1 MMIDWKIGVVSGVTF
16 LTLFCAGALEAQ
28 AEEAYQQWRVYGGG
42 PENIHYS
49 ALNQIKRENVHQLEV
64 AWTYDTGDAFEGS
77 EMQCNPIVVN
87 DVLYVTTPKLRV
99 LALDAAS
106 GKLSWSFDPNEGKKP
121 GQRVNRGLTYWEEGD
136 NKVIFF
142 CFRHFIC
149 ALDAKT
155 GRLISSFGDAG
166 RVDMRDGLGRDVTG
180 LSISATSPGII
191 YKDLFIVGSSVGET
205 LPAAPGHIRAY
216 DARTGKLRWTFH
228 TIPHPGEFGYETW
241 PKDAWQYIG
250 GANSWGGM
258 ALDEKRGLVFVP
270 TGSAAFDFYGPNR
283 HGDNLFANSLLCLD
297 ATTGKRRWHFQ
308 VVKHDVWDR
317 DLPAAPALVKVRR
330 GGRITDA
337 VAQITKSGHIFVLE
351 RTSGKPIFPIE
362 YRKVPASGV
371 VGEKLA
377 ETQAVPTKPPAVA
390 RQILTEEMLTRR
402 TPEAHRSV
410 LERFLKLR
418 SNGQFEPPSLEG
430 TIVFPGFDGGPGWG
444 GAAFDPE
451 TGLYYV
457 NSSEVPCVLRLVE
470 RPKLEGLSSGKDL
483 YERHCASCHGMDLQG
498 NPPEFPSLIKI
509 ARKYDSDEIR
519 TIIREGAGRMPGFA
533 SLGRESVR
541 AVAQYLLAG
550 EETKLVLERP
560 EASPIDLKYTHDGY
574 NRFLDPD
581 GYPAVK
587 PPWGSLNTIN
597 LHKGEMVSQIP
608 LGEHPELVAKG
619 VRDTGSWNYGG
630 PIVTAG
636 GLLFIGATNYDRK
649 FRAFDKTTGKL
660 LWETV
665 LPAAGNATPAT
676 YETGGRQYVVIAAG
690 GGKRG
695 APSGGTYVTFA
706 LPKVDSEKRPA
717 DVDRRR

>member
-1 MMIDWKIGVVSGVTF
+1 MTF
-16 LTLFCAGALEAQ
+16 FTLFCAGALEAQ
-28 AEEAYQQWRVYGGG
+28 AEEAYRQWRVYGGG

-106 GKLSWSFDPNEGKKP
+106 GKLIWSFDPNEGKKP

-136 NKVIFF
+136 NKTIFF

-180 LSISATSPGII
+180 LSISATTPGII

-216 DARTGKLRWTFH
+216 DARSGKLRWTFH
-228 TIPHPGEFGYETW
+228 TVPHPGEFGYETW

-283 HGDNLFANSLLCLD
+283 HGDNLFANSLVCLD

-308 VVKHDVWDR
+308 VMKHDVWDR
-317 DLPAAPALVKVRR
+317 DLPATPALVKVRR

-337 VAQITKSGHIFVLE
+337 VAQITKSGHIFVFE

-377 ETQAVPTKPPAVA
+377 ETQPLPMKPPAVA
-390 RQILTEEMLTRR
+390 RQVLTEEMLTRR

-457 NSSEVPCVLRLVE
+457 NSSEVPCVLRLIE
-470 RPKLEGLSSGKDL
+470 RPKVDGLSSGKDL

-509 ARKYDSDEIR
+509 ARKYDSDELR

-533 SLGRESVR
+533 SLGREPVR
-541 AVAQYLLAG
+541 AVAQYLVAG
-550 EETKLVLERP
+550 EETKL
-560 EASPIDLKYTHDGY
+560 SS
-574 NRFLDPD
+574 NDPRLRR
-581 GYPAVK
+581 
-587 PPWGSLNTIN
+587 SISST
-597 LHKGEMVSQIP
+597 
-608 LGEHPELVAKG
+608 
-619 VRDTGSWNYGG
+619 RT
-630 PIVTAG
+630 TATTDFWTLTVI
-636 GLLFIGATNYDRK
+636 LL
-649 FRAFDKTTGKL
+649 
-660 LWETV
+660 
-665 LPAAGNATPAT
+665 
-676 YETGGRQYVVIAAG
+676 
-690 GGKRG
+690 
-695 APSGGTYVTFA
+695 
-706 LPKVDSEKRPA
+706 
-717 DVDRRR
+717 